1 MVLCSKM
8 VTDLILLVD
17 REKAAESWG
26 PPKFETII
34 RFPPTTT
41 VLHHSL
47 GTRAKILS
55 PDRIVF
61 PP

>member
-26 PPKFETII
+26 PSKFEAII
-34 RFPPTTT
+34 RSPPTTI
-41 VLHHSL
+41 LHHSL